1 VTPASVVLA
10 ALLASW
16 GPVWPAPAAPENGA
30 AEPAAAT
37 APEAAPPPTAPTDV
51 KPPAPAA
58 PPVVPIV
65 PPAIIARGP
74 IDVRARPPLV
84 AAPRKAHEPQK
95 PLHKQWAFWA
105 IAGGL
110 FVGAVTAVVIATR
123 PGPDPY
129 RGNTSPYYVPFP

>member
-1 VTPASVVLA
+1 MVLA

-16 GPVWPAPAAPENGA
+16 GPVWPAPEAPEDGA

-37 APEAAPPPTAPTDV
+37 APEAAAPAAAPTDV

-58 PPVVPIV
+58 PLAVPVAT
-65 PPAIIARGP
+65 PAIIARGP
-74 IDVRARPPLV
+74 IDVRARPALV
-84 AAPRKAHEPQK
+84 ASPRKAHEPPK

-110 FVGAVTAVVIATR
+110 FVGTVTAVVIATR
-123 PGPDPY
+123 PAPEPY
-129 RGNTSPYYVPFP
+129 RGNSPPYSMPFP